1 MWSDEPS
8 HLQEQASALRR
19 EARDL
24 VDKLRISDLALERF
38 GQAALVGSVDFD
50 FMTWRDIDI
59 YILVQ
64 QWRRAA
70 SSK

>member
-19 EARDL
+19 EALDI

-38 GQAALVGSVDFD
+38 GSATLVGSVDFD
-50 FMTWRDIDI
+50 LMTWRDIDI

>member
-19 EARDL
+19 EALDL

-50 FMTWRDIDI
+50 LMTWRDIDI

>member
-19 EARDL
+19 EALDI

-50 FMTWRDIDI
+50 LMTWRDIDI